1 MELSGSTVALDA
13 MGGDLAPTMPVR
25 GAIVAAG
32 GGIRVLL
39 VGDASVLRA
48 ELARQGAAETPGI
61 EVHHAPDAI
70 GSGED
75 GARAVRAKPNSSL
88 VVACRLV
95 SEGAAG
101 AVVSAGN
108 SGAMMAAATLIL
120 RRIPGVHRPAIA
132 VPLPSER
139 GPVVL
144 IDAGANADCRPE
156 YFPQFAVMGRL
167 VARDILGIPEPRVGL
182 LSIGEETGKGSELV
196 QEVAA
201 LLAGTPGFVG
211 NVEGRDIPRGTV
223 DVVVTD
229 GFTGNVALKLYEA
242 SGAMLISELRKAAT
256 SSTRAKLGAML
267 LRPALR
273 EMRRRL
279 DPDEYGG
286 AYLVGVRGLA
296 VIGHGNSSG
305 HAVANAI
312 RLAARGVGEGIV
324 DRLTAGIQA

>member
-1 MELSGSTVALDA
+1 VTSAPAVALDA
-13 MGGDLAPTMPVR
+13 MGGDRAPAEPVR
-25 GAIVAAG
+25 GAIIAAAAG
-32 GGIRVLL
+32 IKVLL
-39 VGDASVLRA
+39 VGDEPVLRA
-48 ELARQGAAETPGI
+48 ELARQGASGASGI
-61 EVHHAPDAI
+61 EIRHAAQVI
-70 GSGED
+70 GSGDD
-75 GARAVRAKPNSSL
+75 GARAVRAKPDASL
-88 VVACRLV
+88 VVASRLV
-95 SEGAAG
+95 SEGVAG

-108 SGAMMAAATLIL
+108 TGAMMAAATLIL

-156 YFPQFAVMGRL
+156 YFPQFAIMGRL
-167 VARDILGIPEPRVGL
+167 VARDILGIAEPRVGL
-182 LSIGEETGKGSELV
+182 LSIGEEAGKGNELV
-196 QEVAA
+196 QEVAG

-211 NVEGRDIPRGTV
+211 NVEGRDIPKGTV

-242 SGAMLISELRKAAT
+242 SGAMLINELRRVAT

-273 EMRRRL
+273 DMRRRL

-286 AYLVGVRGLA
+286 AYLVGVQGLA

-305 HAVANAI
+305 QAVANAI

-324 DRLTAGIQA
+324 DRLSAGIRG

>member
-1 MELSGSTVALDA
+1 
-13 MGGDLAPTMPVR
+13 MGGDRAPAEPVR
-25 GAIVAAG
+25 GAIIAAAAG
-32 GGIRVLL
+32 IKVLL
-39 VGDASVLRA
+39 VGDEPVLRA
-48 ELARQGAAETPGI
+48 ELASQGASSASGI
-61 EVHHAPDAI
+61 EIRHAAEVI
-70 GSGED
+70 GSGDD
-75 GARAVRAKPNSSL
+75 GARAVRAKPDASL
-88 VVACRLV
+88 VIASRLV
-95 SEGAAG
+95 SEGVAG

-108 SGAMMAAATLIL
+108 TGAMMAAATLIL

-156 YFPQFAVMGRL
+156 YFPQFAIMGRL
-167 VARDILGIPEPRVGL
+167 VARDILGIAEPRVGL
-182 LSIGEETGKGSELV
+182 LSIGEEAGKGNELV
-196 QEVAA
+196 QEVAG

-211 NVEGRDIPRGTV
+211 NVEGRDIPKGTV

-242 SGAMLISELRKAAT
+242 SGAMLINELRRVAT

-273 EMRRRL
+273 DMRRRL

-286 AYLVGVRGLA
+286 AYLVGVQGLA

-305 HAVANAI
+305 QAVANAI

-324 DRLTAGIQA
+324 DRLSAGIRG

>member
-1 MELSGSTVALDA
+1 MTSAPAVALDA
-13 MGGDLAPTMPVR
+13 MGGDRAPAEPVR
-25 GAIVAAG
+25 GAIIAAAV
-32 GGIRVLL
+32 GIKVLL
-39 VGDASVLRA
+39 VGDEAVLRA
-48 ELARQGAAETPGI
+48 ELASQGASSASGI
-61 EVHHAPDAI
+61 EIRHAAEVI
-70 GSGED
+70 GSGDD
-75 GARAVRAKPNSSL
+75 GARAVRAKPDASL
-88 VVACRLV
+88 VIASRLV
-95 SEGAAG
+95 SEGVAG

-108 SGAMMAAATLIL
+108 TGAMMAAATLIL

-156 YFPQFAVMGRL
+156 YFPQFAIMGRL
-167 VARDILGIPEPRVGL
+167 VARDILGIAEPRVGL
-182 LSIGEETGKGSELV
+182 LSIGEEEGKGNELV
-196 QEVAA
+196 QEVAG

-211 NVEGRDIPRGTV
+211 NVEGRDIPKGTV

-242 SGAMLISELRKAAT
+242 SGAMLINELRRVAT
-256 SSTRAKLGAML
+256 SSTRARLGAML

-273 EMRRRL
+273 DMRRRL

-286 AYLVGVRGLA
+286 AYLVGVQGLA

-305 HAVANAI
+305 QAVANAI

-324 DRLTAGIQA
+324 DRLSAGIRG

>member
-1 MELSGSTVALDA
+1 
-13 MGGDLAPTMPVR
+13 MGGDRAPAEPVR
-25 GAIVAAG
+25 GAVLAAASG
-32 GGIRVLL
+32 VSVLL
-39 VGDASVLRA
+39 VGDEAAIRA
-48 ELARQGAAETPGI
+48 ELARQGALELPGI
-61 EVHHAPDAI
+61 GIHHAADTI
-70 GSGED
+70 GSAED
-75 GARAVRAKPNSSL
+75 GARAVRAKPDASL

-95 SEGAAG
+95 STGVAG

-108 SGAMMAAATLIL
+108 TGAMMAAATLIL

-156 YFPQFAVMGRL
+156 YFPQFALMGRL
-167 VARDILGIPEPRVGL
+167 VSRDILGVAEPRVGL
-182 LSIGEETGKGSELV
+182 LSIGEEVGKGSELI
-196 QEVAA
+196 QEVAD
-201 LLAGTPGFVG
+201 LLIGTPGYVG
-211 NVEGRDIPRGTV
+211 NVEGRDIPKGSV

-229 GFTGNVALKLYEA
+229 GFTGNVALKLYESA
-242 SGAMLISELRKAAT
+242 GAMLISELRKAAT

-273 EMRRRL
+273 VMRRRL

-286 AYLVGVRGLA
+286 AYLVGVKGLA

-305 HAVANAI
+305 AAIANAI
-312 RLAARGVGEGIV
+312 RLASRGVHEGIV
-324 DRLTAGIQA
+324 DRLSAGIAS